1 VPPEDLPV
9 DQNAAIFELVSAFD
23 HILHPCYKNFMRT
36 FQTIEGLLCWQ
47 ANANRHTHPQ
57 TIKQTLLKTLA
68 SSLCRRCVGHLQC
81 ALQHLFVDSHVLI
94 KIDQIFC
101 QHLFLSGCCSQNRL
115 IIQFSVL
122 FNSGLTYCNNVGLDQ
137 CSYSTLGPVSTW
149 MGDHL
154 WMGKPPWCITRH
166 PGLLSLS
173 LPSMGRRNR
182 VPGKC
187 WGSKQAHCAMN

>member
-1 VPPEDLPV
+1 MLT
-9 DQNAAIFELVSAFD
+9 SK
-23 HILHPCYKNFMRT
+23 C
-36 FQTIEGLLCWQ
+36 
-47 ANANRHTHPQ
+47 
-57 TIKQTLLKTLA
+57 KQTHTPTDNQTDTTENISIFTLPSLRRSPTMCVAA
-68 SSLCRRCVGHLQC
+68 SIRRQPC
-81 ALQHLFVDSHVLI
+81 AD